1 MYDRDYNSSNYKRDM
16 VITKEILDKLTAKAK
31 ENPRLRCNLDMR
43 NSADDQSQ
51 RMLNALEPGT
61 VMPIHRHMS
70 SSETCIC
77 IRGHFEEYFYDSDGR
92 LTDTIDMVPGG
103 VVLNIE
109 KGQWHSLKCL
119 ESGTILFEAKDGPY
133 QPLSPEDIME
143 F

>member
-1 MYDRDYNSSNYKRDM
+1 M
-16 VITKEILDKLTAKAK
+16 VINNIVFDELSQRAKLS
-31 ENPRLRCNLDMR
+31 PRLRANLDLR
-43 NSADDQSQ
+43 NTEKDGSQ

-61 VMPIHRHMS
+61 IMPIHRHLV
-70 SSETCIC
+70 SSETCVC
-77 IRGHFEEYFYDSDGR
+77 VRGHFEEYFYDEEGN

-119 ESGTILFEAKDGPY
+119 ESGTVLFEAKDGLY

-143 F
+143 VKSE

>member
-1 MYDRDYNSSNYKRDM
+1 M
-16 VITKEILDKLTAKAK
+16 VITQEILDELTAKAK

-43 NSADDQSQ
+43 NSADDLSQ

-61 VMPIHRHMS
+61 VLPIHRHRG

-77 IRGHFEEYFYDSDGR
+77 IRGHFEEYFYDGNGN
-92 LTDTIDMVPGG
+92 LTDTSDMIPGG

-143 F
+143 V